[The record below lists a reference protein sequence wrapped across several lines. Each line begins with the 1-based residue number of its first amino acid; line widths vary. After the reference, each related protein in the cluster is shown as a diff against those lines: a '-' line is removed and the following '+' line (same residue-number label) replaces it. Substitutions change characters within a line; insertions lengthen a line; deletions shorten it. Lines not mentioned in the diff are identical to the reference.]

1 VMLVRVNDHKNYC
14 FEINEKNCRLTDVSV
29 EKCETMA
36 ELTNNNL

>member
-1 VMLVRVNDHKNYC
+1 MLVRVNDHKNYC
-14 FEINEKNCRLTDVSV
+14 FEINEKNCILTDVSA